1 MILPKLG
8 TANTINGALRRWRRA
23 DLWRRGMDTLRQ
35 WERPSQR
42 WLPAPSVCWADSPRS
57 TTATP
62 AEDVGF
68 AGPKNIKG
76 RKRPSLVETLGL
88 MVAVAVTAASPDA
101 RLGWVALVP
110 LYCAAGVTG
119 FRHIWVEVGDDAQW
133 RRDWGRRLQQRHKM
147 AREVVAHTGQ
157 GSQVVKHRWKME
169 RTLAWLLNDRRH
181 SRDYERLTVRSEAMI
196 QMSMIRRFLKRLA

>member
-68 AGPKNIKG
+68 DGPKNIKG
-76 RKRPSLVETLGL
+76 RKRPSV
-88 MVAVAVTAASPDA
+88 
-101 RLGWVALVP
+101 
-110 LYCAAGVTG
+110 
-119 FRHIWVEVGDDAQW
+119 
-133 RRDWGRRLQQRHKM
+133 
-147 AREVVAHTGQ
+147 
-157 GSQVVKHRWKME
+157 
-169 RTLAWLLNDRRH
+169 LLIFD
-181 SRDYERLTVRSEAMI
+181 
-196 QMSMIRRFLKRLA
+196 